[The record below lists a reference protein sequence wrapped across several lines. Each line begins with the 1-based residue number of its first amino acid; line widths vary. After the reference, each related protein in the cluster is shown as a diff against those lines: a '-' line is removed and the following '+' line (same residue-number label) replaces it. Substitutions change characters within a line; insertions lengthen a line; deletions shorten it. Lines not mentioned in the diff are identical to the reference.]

1 LGFASGPDPLV
12 QAALGAGLLS
22 VVLTV
27 GLALQLLWMRRA
39 RIRRERRA
47 ERFLEAWRP
56 LVFGAALGE
65 EVSPPPLA
73 AADETTFLLLWNQVQ
88 GGLRGP
94 PRAGLNQ
101 LARAVGGRAVAL
113 RRLRDGDALDRILAL
128 RTLGYLGKPAD
139 FDRVL
144 AFLDDRRTP
153 LCLAAARAL
162 AHIDPARA
170 TDAIWA
176 RIRSRPDWPLAQLAT
191 ALEEADTSR
200 LAQAL
205 ADSARHLPAPE
216 LHRLLPLVALL
227 DGPSRD
233 AIVTTV
239 LSSAADPDALAGA
252 LRHVRGAALLPR
264 VADLARHPA
273 WPVRTQAAAALGR
286 IGGPGERP
294 ALVRMLSDREWWVR
308 YRAAQALLS
317 GRLGGREEIAA
328 LARELG
334 DRFARDIVAHVLA
347 ETQA

>member
-1 LGFASGPDPLV
+1 MDV
-12 QAALGAGLLS
+12 ALGAGLVS
-22 VVLTV
+22 VALTV
-27 GLALQLLWMRRA
+27 GLALQLLWMRRV

-65 EVSPPPLA
+65 AVSPPPLA
-73 AADETTFLLLWNQVQ
+73 VSDEATFLLLWNQVQ

-94 PRAGLNQ
+94 PRAGLNH
-101 LARAVGGRAVAL
+101 LARAVGGRALAL
-113 RRLRDGDALDRILAL
+113 RRLRQGDALDRILAL
-128 RTLGYLGKPAD
+128 RTLGYLGEPAD

-144 AFLDDRRTP
+144 AFLDDRRTS

-162 AHIDPARA
+162 AHIDPRRA

-191 ALEEADTSR
+191 ALREADTSR
-200 LAQAL
+200 LAKAL
-205 ADSARHLPAPE
+205 ADAARDLPAPE

-227 DGPSRD
+227 DDRSAD
-233 AIVTTV
+233 AIASTA
-239 LSSAADPDALAGA
+239 LSSAADPETLAAA

-264 VADLARHPA
+264 VKDLARHQA

-286 IGGPGERP
+286 IGWGGERP
-294 ALVRMLSDREWWVR
+294 TLVRMLSDPQWWVR

-317 GRLGGREEIAA
+317 GRFGGREEIAA
-328 LARELG
+328 LARGLE

-347 ETQA
+347 ETPA